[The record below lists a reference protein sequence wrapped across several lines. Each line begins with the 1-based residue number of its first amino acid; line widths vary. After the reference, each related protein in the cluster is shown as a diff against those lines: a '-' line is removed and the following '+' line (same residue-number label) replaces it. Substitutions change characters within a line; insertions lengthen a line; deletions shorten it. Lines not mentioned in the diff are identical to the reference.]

1 MLFQT
6 SLYDHLKIEY
16 SNTQMPS
23 VAKRSWQFS
32 NIWDTFIPIVFIRV
46 RMHSRNVQNTL
57 VATKSTIEIQYLH
70 LNFHGVDLDNMF
82 SHFHAFPI
90 ADLISVCYLKYSFP
104 PKLFPSQIFIA
115 SIIRFN
121 FMLDRCRFHFIHLS
135 CIIFSPISI
144 HL

>member
-23 VAKRSWQFS
+23 VAKRSQQFS
-32 NIWDTFIPIVFIRV
+32 NIRDTFIPIVFMRV
-46 RMHSRNVQNTL
+46 HTHSQNVQNTL
-57 VATKSTIEIQYLH
+57 VPVAMKSTIEIHYLH

-90 ADLISVCYLKYSFP
+90 ADLISAPLNYFHRRFLLP
-104 PKLFPSQIFIA
+104 P
-115 SIIRFN
+115 
-121 FMLDRCRFHFIHLS
+121 
-135 CIIFSPISI
+135 
-144 HL
+144 